1 MNFIHLVQ
9 NELTKML
16 KKRRFHVVLAIL
28 FVLMAV
34 FSYAE
39 HQASIQVTKQLGTA
53 DWHVHVQKQITH
65 DANRLKSPFL
75 TGTESAVIKAQMSE
89 FQYELNHNIDP
100 YAPGAPSFMK
110 TFMDEGSLLLIPMLV
125 VVIASDMVSSEMSGG
140 TIKVLLTRGVPRW
153 KVLAS
158 KLVALVFLTA
168 MLIGAVGLSAYVVS
182 GIFFGYQGFHLPIP
196 MGFHTLANGTIS
208 VTHVYTITQWKYLI
222 MTYGLGFISSLAVA
236 VLSFMVSVLVRSTA
250 SSMGI
255 MMAALISGTLL
266 TSLASSWQTA
276 KYLPVVNLQLST
288 YLNGSPPPVAG
299 MNFSF
304 SMVILTVWSIAALAV
319 SFWVFTQRD
328 ILG

>member
-1 MNFIHLVQ
+1 MKFIHLVQ

-16 KKRRFHVVLAIL
+16 KKRRFQVVLAIL

-39 HQASIQVTKQLGTA
+39 HQASQQVTKQLGTA

-75 TGTESAVIKAQMSE
+75 TNTEKAVIKAQMSE

-153 KVLAS
+153 QILAS
-158 KLVALVFLTA
+158 KLAALVLLTA
-168 MLIGAVGLSAYVVS
+168 MLIGAVGLSAYLVS
-182 GIFFGYQGFHLPIP
+182 GVFFGYRGFHLPIP
-196 MGFHTLANGTIS
+196 MGFHTTANGTIS
-208 VTHVYTITQWKYLI
+208 VAQVYTIAQWKYLI

-236 VLSFMVSVLVRSTA
+236 ILSFMVSVLVRSTA

-266 TSLASSWQTA
+266 TSLASSWKTA

-288 YLNGSPPPVAG
+288 YLNGSPPPVVG

-304 SMVILTVWSIAALAV
+304 SMVILAVWSIAALAV